1 MKLYTCMN
9 FSWNCVL
16 KNTINIQHNTTYIF
30 SPSLSEE
37 DIPETSNIKFT
48 GRFEGSGVDVA
59 VVEIVSFWDS
69 RFLVVAGS
77 LFIFLGELLP
87 SLGVRRRRPS

>member
-1 MKLYTCMN
+1 
-9 FSWNCVL
+9 
-16 KNTINIQHNTTYIF
+16 
-30 SPSLSEE
+30 LSEE

-77 LFIFLGELLP
+77 LFIFLAHLTQR
-87 SLGVRRRRPS
+87 VR